1 MPYDSTRNETLTTA
15 LESLT
20 EYGIDR
26 IMVDYRGDHPV
37 ITGKYHNDDVCVTII
52 KGLCVVTRASHRIT
66 EHAHAWL
73 VGKVV
78 AEKRH
83 IGMFE

>member
-1 MPYDSTRNETLTTA
+1 MPYDSTRNETLTKA

-20 EYGIDR
+20 AYGIDR
-26 IMVDYRGDHPV
+26 IMVDYRGDHP
-37 ITGKYHNDDVCVTII
+37 IISGKYYADDVRVTVHEQ
-52 KGLCVVTRASHRIT
+52 LCSVTRASHRIT